1 MSRRLLGW
9 LIPLSVG
16 WYGGWKTARHL
27 SEVEKLAEA
36 AAPKPMARLLREY
49 VFNGGAEARRAKQL
63 DNDVR
68 EVSRLVA
75 EVRELAV
82 DIKRQR
88 PPAAQPP
95 PPPPPQGSPS
105 RPSS

>member
-9 LIPLSVG
+9 LIPLSIG

-36 AAPKPMARLLREY
+36 AAPKPMAGLLREY
-49 VFNGGAEARRAKQL
+49 VFNGGDEARRAKQL

-75 EVRELAV
+75 EMRELAV

-88 PPAAQPP
+88 PAQLPP
-95 PPPPPQGSPS
+95 PPHQGSPS
-105 RPSS
+105 PPSS

>member
-36 AAPKPMARLLREY
+36 AAPKPMARLSIILLAA
-49 VFNGGAEARRAKQL
+49 VPAIL
-63 DNDVR
+63 D
-68 EVSRLVA
+68 EIIA
-75 EVRELAV
+75 
-82 DIKRQR
+82 IRQ
-88 PPAAQPP
+88 QNM
-95 PPPPPQGSPS
+95 
-105 RPSS
+105 